1 MEWGVKVYIYI
12 YAIFLKI
19 TRDSAARSPVR
30 CKPQRFL
37 RNSSRLHE
45 SRRCFRS
52 HTRKKGKKKRERRGS
67 GKSFW
72 RRMTI
77 INKYAFHTLHR
88 SAYTFQLARLW
99 RNAAYAIRY
108 GCWFH
113 KLVIWTNHTRAT
125 RAQNQHENPLS
136 VGSDTTRHIVKPPT
150 GWGKRERAAD
160 LFDTATSAP
169 FFFCVRN

>member
-1 MEWGVKVYIYI
+1 MGGKSLYIYI
-12 YAIFLKI
+12 CYISKNNPRLCGTFTCAMQ
-19 TRDSAARSPVR
+19 TRTISAELFTPAR
-30 CKPQRFL
+30 KPALFPFP
-37 RNSSRLHE
+37 HE
-45 SRRCFRS
+45 EKR
-52 HTRKKGKKKRERRGS
+52 KKKRERRGS

-77 INKYAFHTLHR
+77 INKYAFHTLHS